1 MIMLAKDE
9 TTSTRER
16 ILDIAQRLIQSRG
29 YNAFSFH
36 HLAHEIGIKTASIHY
51 HFPTKA
57 DLGVALLRRY
67 RQRFGQEL
75 DGISANNGNSVRSLV
90 RFAALFQRTLSVD
103 SQLCMCG
110 MLSAE
115 IESLPKPVAIEVK
128 RFFSETELWLT
139 NVLTHGR
146 REERLAFEGS
156 PRTQARMLIAMME
169 GAMVVARGMRHNAYF
184 QGMARNY
191 LLQLKAA

>member
-1 MIMLAKDE
+1 MPSIDE
-9 TTSTRER
+9 RRRTRDR

-36 HLAHEIGIKTASIHY
+36 DLAKELGIRTASIHY

-67 RQRFGQEL
+67 RQTFGDEL
-75 DGISANNGNSVRSLV
+75 AWIASHSENALGALAG
-90 RFAALFQRTLSVD
+90 FAALFQRTLKVD

-115 IESLPKPVAIEVK
+115 VESLPKALASEVQ
-128 RFFSETELWLT
+128 RFFNETELWLAQ
-139 NVLTHGR
+139 VLASGR
-146 REERLAFEGS
+146 RAQLIAFSGA

-191 LLQLKAA
+191 LQKLKAA

>member
-1 MIMLAKDE
+1 MPPIDE
-9 TTSTRER
+9 QRRTRDR

-36 HLAHEIGIKTASIHY
+36 DLAKELGIRTASIHY

-67 RQRFGQEL
+67 RQTFGEEL
-75 DGISANNGNSVRSLV
+75 AWIASNSENALSALA
-90 RFAALFQRTLSVD
+90 RFAALFQRTLKID

-115 IESLPKPVAIEVK
+115 VESLPKAVAAEVQ
-128 RFFSETELWLT
+128 RFFNETELWLAD
-139 NVLTHGR
+139 VLAGGR
-146 REERLAFEGS
+146 RAQLVAFGGS

-191 LLQLKAA
+191 LQKLKAA

>member
-1 MIMLAKDE
+1 MPPIDE
-9 TTSTRER
+9 QRRTRDR

-36 HLAHEIGIKTASIHY
+36 DLAKELGIRTASIHY

-67 RQRFGQEL
+67 RQTFGEEL
-75 DGISANNGNSVRSLV
+75 ASIAANSENALSALA
-90 RFAALFQRTLSVD
+90 RFAALFQRTLKID

-115 IESLPKPVAIEVK
+115 VESLPKAVAGEVQ
-128 RFFSETELWLT
+128 RFFNETELWLAH
-139 NVLTHGR
+139 VLAGGR
-146 REERLAFEGS
+146 RAQLIAFNGS
-156 PRTQARMLIAMME
+156 ARTQARMLIAMME

-191 LLQLKAA
+191 LQKLKAA

>member
-1 MIMLAKDE
+1 MPPIDE
-9 TTSTRER
+9 QRRTRDR

-36 HLAHEIGIKTASIHY
+36 DLAKELGIRTASIHY

-57 DLGVALLRRY
+57 DLGVVLLRRY
-67 RQRFGQEL
+67 RQTFGQEL
-75 DGISANNGNSVRSLV
+75 AAIAARSDNALSALAG
-90 RFAALFQRTLSVD
+90 FAALFQRTLKID

-115 IESLPKPVAIEVK
+115 VESLPKAVAAEVQ
-128 RFFSETELWLT
+128 RFFNETELWLAE
-139 NVLTHGR
+139 VLAGGR
-146 REERLAFEGS
+146 RAQLIAFGGS

-191 LLQLKAA
+191 LQKLKAA

>member
-1 MIMLAKDE
+1 MHAKDE
-9 TTSTRER
+9 RSSTPER

-36 HLAHEIGIKTASIHY
+36 NLAQEIGIKTASIHY
-51 HFPTKA
+51 HFPTKS

-67 RQRFGQEL
+67 RQRFNQEL
-75 DGISANNGNSVRSLV
+75 DGIAANSGSSVRSLV
-90 RFAALFQRTLSVD
+90 SFAALFQRTLSID

-115 IESLPKPVAIEVK
+115 IESLPKPVAVEVK
-128 RFFSETELWLT
+128 RFFNETENWLT
-139 NVLTHGR
+139 TVLTNGR
-146 REERLAFEGS
+146 REERLAFDGS

-191 LLQLKAA
+191 LLKLKAA